1 MSLDMID
8 LSGTDFFI
16 SLSELRDI
24 DSQLATDWPIE
35 GGGDATSH
43 CEYILS
49 QYDITCDAQDAI
61 AYLLPYGAWEE
72 HELKDYSENL
82 LKLVWLIGCDLGEQ
96 GEAYLSGY

>member
-1 MSLDMID
+1 MIN

-16 SLSELRDI
+16 SLSELMDLDPR
-24 DSQLATDWPIE
+24 LAIDWPIK
-35 GGGDATSH
+35 GGGDATSQ

-49 QYDITCDAQDAI
+49 QYDITCDEHDAI

-72 HELKDYSENL
+72 SELTSHSDNM
-82 LKLVWLIGCDLGEQ
+82 LKLIWLIGCDLGEQ